1 MSFKA
6 ENSSLRWMSFSE
18 MVNGCEGTESSNAA
32 TAKTPEPSGRPQQK
46 GSYLYCEKERLSGDQ
61 FEELKAFIDIVPLNS
76 LSSSLMMPG
85 MIRKVVREWVSD
97 MLLIDGKS
105 TLIQA
110 LINVSVYL
118 LQQRFYVRRSSTNF
132 RFPGSPFAIRFIEQT
147 MYVQIAESVEPLPT
161 ERFRFHSFEQLMSGQ
176 SSSKIRNYSFL
187 NPIKVVFTLMLA
199 SEKSIEKKVIA
210 EQDAFKKGLQAF
222 HWKDYWQYIP
232 VHVLCLEEIIH
243 LAKRKKK
250 GKGRSYGYDNDV
262 TRTLAFHC
270 PSTYTESKCRVY
282 KETT

>member
-1 MSFKA
+1 
-6 ENSSLRWMSFSE
+6 

-46 GSYLYCEKERLSGDQ
+46 GSYVFYIIKLDLVYLKECNLYIYVSWWLYCVKERLSGDQ

-147 MYVQIAESVEPLPT
+147 MYVQIAESVYGE
-161 ERFRFHSFEQLMSGQ
+161 
-176 SSSKIRNYSFL
+176 
-187 NPIKVVFTLMLA
+187 A

-262 TRTLAFHC
+262 
-270 PSTYTESKCRVY
+270 
-282 KETT
+282 

>member
-147 MYVQIAESVEPLPT
+147 MYVQIAES
-161 ERFRFHSFEQLMSGQ
+161 
-176 SSSKIRNYSFL
+176 
-187 NPIKVVFTLMLA
+187 A

-262 TRTLAFHC
+262 
-270 PSTYTESKCRVY
+270 
-282 KETT
+282 

>member
-1 MSFKA
+1 MNFKA

-32 TAKTPEPSGRPQQK
+32 TLKLPNLLAGRNK
-46 GSYLYCEKERLSGDQ
+46 RLYCEKERLSGDQ
-61 FEELKAFIDIVPLNS
+61 FEELKAFIDIGDILNA
-76 LSSSLMMPG
+76 LFKRPG

-270 PSTYTESKCRVY
+270 PSTYTESKCRLY